1 MRNQRKAREQEDTA
15 TGKLETPAV
24 THSLPLKA
32 ALKRGALVVAANW
45 PLVAVQF
52 VAEAVMKILLA
63 VPTIGGL
70 FLVVLLVET
79 DVENVV
85 SGSIR
90 DIAGT
95 IFQALRGNPV
105 ALLCFVIAF
114 ALVLF
119 AGSALTFVVKGG
131 TVSLLAAAEAAAGPI
146 ERPPVRLA
154 TLRRLN
160 RVHINPFLDECRRL
174 WRRYL
179 RLGGCLLIAYAVT
192 AAAYLGVVFG
202 GYAIAEGTPV
212 LLGWTVMAA
221 VISSALV
228 VWITLI
234 NLVYLLTQMIIAVED
249 VSVRTAARR
258 VVEFIR
264 SALREIAAIF
274 GVVLL
279 LVGLATV
286 GSILATAGLGLI
298 AFVPFAGLAV
308 VPLQFAAWLLRGFV
322 FQYLALTALGGYLA
336 QYRLF
341 AHPAER
347 GESTHTEG
355 HSRKLSA

>member
-1 MRNQRKAREQEDTA
+1 MA
-15 TGKLETPAV
+15 TSMPE
-24 THSLPLKA
+24 LPGLKA
-32 ALKRGALVVAANW
+32 TLKRGALVAAANW

-52 VAEAVMKILLA
+52 VTESMLKLLLA

-70 FLVVLLVET
+70 FLVMLLVET
-79 DVENVV
+79 DIDNVLA
-85 SGSIR
+85 GSLR

-95 IFQALRGNPV
+95 IFHALRGNPV
-105 ALLCFVIAF
+105 AFLCFAVAF
-114 ALVLF
+114 VLVLF

-131 TVSLLAAAEAAAGPI
+131 TVSLLAAAEASAGNI
-146 ERPPVRLA
+146 ERPPVRLDA
-154 TLRRLN
+154 LRRLN
-160 RVHINPFLDECRRL
+160 RVHIDPFLDECRRL

-192 AAAYLGVVFG
+192 AVLYLAIVIG
-202 GYAIAEGTPV
+202 GYALAEGTPI
-212 LLGWTVMAA
+212 LLGWTVIAA
-221 VISSALV
+221 IISSALV

-234 NLVYLLTQMIIAVED
+234 NLVYLLTQMIMAVED
-249 VSVRTAARR
+249 VSVRTAAKR
-258 VVEFIR
+258 VIVFIR

-279 LVGLATV
+279 LVGVATV

-341 AHPAER
+341 AQPA
-347 GESTHTEG
+347 HTG
-355 HSRKLSA
+355 KLSA

>member
-1 MRNQRKAREQEDTA
+1 MTTHRKSVNPQGARDQEDTA
-15 TGKLETPAV
+15 TVKLKTPAV

-32 ALKRGALVVAANW
+32 ALKRGALVAAANW

-52 VAEAVMKILLA
+52 VAESVLKLLLA

-79 DVENVV
+79 DIDDVLAGSPVE
-85 SGSIR
+85 
-90 DIAGT
+90 IAGT
-95 IFQALRGNPV
+95 IFHALRANPV
-105 ALLCFVIAF
+105 AFSCF
-114 ALVLF
+114 ALAFILVMF

-131 TVSLLAAAEAAAGPI
+131 TVSLLAAAEAAAGAI
-146 ERPPVRLA
+146 ERPPVRLEV
-154 TLRRLN
+154 LRRLN
-160 RVHINPFLDECRRL
+160 RVHIDPFLDDCRRL
-174 WRRYL
+174 WRRYV
-179 RLGGCLLIAYAVT
+179 RLGGCLLIAYVITAV
-192 AAAYLGVVFG
+192 AYLALIFG
-202 GYAIAEGTPV
+202 GYALVRGTPV
-212 LLGWTVMAA
+212 VLGWA
-221 VISSALV
+221 VISIVMSSALV

-234 NLVYLLTQMIIAVED
+234 NLVYLLTQMIVAVED

-258 VVEFIR
+258 VVVFVR
-264 SALREIAAIF
+264 GALREIAAIF

-279 LVGLATV
+279 LVGVATV
-286 GSILATAGLGLI
+286 GSVLATLGLGLI

-341 AHPAER
+341 AQPA
-347 GESTHTEG
+347 HTG
-355 HSRKLSA
+355 KLSA